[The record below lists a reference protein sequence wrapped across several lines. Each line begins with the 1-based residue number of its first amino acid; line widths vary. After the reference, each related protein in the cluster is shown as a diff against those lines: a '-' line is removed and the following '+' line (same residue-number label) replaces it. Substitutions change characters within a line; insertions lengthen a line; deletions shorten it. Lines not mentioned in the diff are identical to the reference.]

1 MEAQMKN
8 KSDLPGS
15 GNGDRPL
22 EPLEPGR
29 PDVMPNPPDEGDVR
43 SEKDKSHSDTDEAFL
58 EEDMGDVDVNNSVSN
73 ENPPQQ

>member
-1 MEAQMKN
+1 MKN

-29 PDVMPNPPDEGDVR
+29 PDVMPNPPEEGDAR
-43 SEKDKSHSDTDEAFL
+43 SKKDKQSSGQDEAL
-58 EEDMGDVDVNNSVSN
+58 TEEDMGDVDVNNLVST
-73 ENPPQQ
+73 EHPQQ